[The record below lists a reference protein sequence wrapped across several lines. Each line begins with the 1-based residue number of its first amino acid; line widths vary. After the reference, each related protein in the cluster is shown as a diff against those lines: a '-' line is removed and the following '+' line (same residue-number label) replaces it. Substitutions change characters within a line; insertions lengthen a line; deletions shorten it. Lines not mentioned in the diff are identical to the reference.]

1 MRLCHLHNSVCCEY
15 DVDALFTFM
24 EATLL
29 VTGGG
34 GGGGGRTCLLFSVYF
49 LREWLYN
56 LRIAR
61 KIGIFLRLL
70 FPSLCSLSV
79 F

>member
-1 MRLCHLHNSVCCEY
+1 MRLSHLHNSVCCEY

-34 GGGGGRTCLLFSVYF
+34 GWGEDLFAVHC
-49 LREWLYN
+49 
-56 LRIAR
+56 
-61 KIGIFLRLL
+61 IF
-70 FPSLCSLSV
+70 S
-79 F
+79 